1 MPGQRHPRKNK
12 QHNIIRGG
20 LQRLQTSL
28 FQSHFFR
35 SYIFMTDKE
44 RMDRIHA
51 RKSVLNPLVIILRA
65 HFYTGIPRMCAH
77 LRPKSRRVAA
87 VGLRNASLRLGVR
100 GRTPRTP
107 ECPGC
112 FASLRSEQGTAS
124 LAPLCGYPCRLG
136 QRKRFCKPFPLTK
149 FLYHESDRQ

>member
-1 MPGQRHPRKNK
+1 
-12 QHNIIRGG
+12 
-20 LQRLQTSL
+20 
-28 FQSHFFR
+28 
-35 SYIFMTDKE
+35 MTDKE
-44 RMDRIHA
+44 RMDRIYA
-51 RKSVLNPLVIILRA
+51 RKSVPVPLVIILRA

-124 LAPLCGYPCRLG
+124 LAPLCGDPCRLG